1 MIAPSLRGTA
11 DLVKAILLHCAIV
24 RGPLTWGMTATAHAI
39 VLVGF
44 SGSGKSSVGRELAVR
59 TGLPRYD
66 TDEIVR
72 AKFGLPIVEIF
83 SQHGEEAFRE
93 AETSALREIPRERAV
108 VVTGGGIVLRDE
120 NVAMLR
126 ALGTIVHLSADEETL
141 FERISRRSTRPL
153 LRSPNPRETLAE
165 LLRVR
170 EPLYRSVAAVTIDTS
185 ARTHEEVS
193 KAILEQVAA
202 IDERIETTTR

>member
-1 MIAPSLRGTA
+1 
-11 DLVKAILLHCAIV
+11 
-24 RGPLTWGMTATAHAI
+24 MTATANAV

-44 SGSGKSSVGRELAVR
+44 SGSGKSSVGRELATR

-66 TDEIVR
+66 TDEMVR
-72 AKFGLPIVEIF
+72 ARFDLPIAEIF
-83 SQHGEEAFRE
+83 SRHGEEAFRE
-93 AETSALREIPRERAV
+93 AETVALREIPRERAI

-141 FERISRRSTRPL
+141 FARISRRSTRPL
-153 LRSPNPRETLAE
+153 LRTANPRQTLAE

-170 EPLYRSVAAVTIDTS
+170 EPLYRSVAAVTIDTTT
-185 ARTHEEVS
+185 RTHGEV
-193 KAILEQVAA
+193 ATAALEQVAA
-202 IDERIETTTR
+202 INERIEPTTR